1 MKATLLKEF
10 YLWKATR
17 LPFLLIVI
25 LFTAFSV
32 FSASTTMIILPLFM
46 MTASAAA
53 CFSEDKRTA
62 WADYSR
68 CLPNTAAQRVTAKY
82 IFALSEVM
90 IGVLFSLLTT
100 LQSVYHTKE
109 VFEESANEALPYII
123 DVSYGKTL
131 ANHLIYTVLFAVG
144 FSVLVPLSYKMK
156 PKKGEKVNYGL
167 FAVYFLGVAIAGGFV
182 ALSFA
187 SSFLKFGFSIADV
200 LCENIL
206 LDVMLAVVIVA
217 AVTASWFVCVW
228 LESINNNS
236 ARKKLQIKAAVFACV
251 AAVALCA
258 AVGLFVRDV
267 SDTGGLINME
277 YLGLEENVEEDF
289 PEPEKIDV
297 PKAKAKECKEKM
309 FAYIDAFCADSYNNE
324 LSVTDFD
331 SRITEFGAVK
341 QKDSLG
347 NYYMSDGT
355 LTIMIRD
362 ELGTENLMKITV
374 STQNAQ
380 PKKVKEATDI
390 SLKEYTEQFYEGMP
404 EKELIAQL
412 KALDLCP
419 TYITEEPQELTRKY
433 KAELKI
439 KKFNYDKSAECVIE
453 ISTQNGVVTK
463 VEYVAV

>member
-1 MKATLLKEF
+1 MKGTLLKEF

-17 LPFLLIVI
+17 LPLLFLVI
-25 LFTAFSV
+25 LGAAFSV
-32 FSASTTMIILPLFM
+32 VSKSTTLTVAPLFLM
-46 MTASAAA
+46 IASAAA

-109 VFEESANEALPYII
+109 VFEASANEALPYII

-131 ANHLIYTVLFAVG
+131 ANHLIYAVLFAVG

-156 PKKGEKVNYGL
+156 PRKGEKVNYVL

-182 ALSFA
+182 ALTFA
-187 SSFLKFGFSIADV
+187 FSFLKFGFSIADV
-200 LCENIL
+200 LCGNIL

-217 AVTASWFVCVW
+217 SVTASWFVCVW
-228 LESINNNS
+228 LESINNTS
-236 ARKKLQIKAAVFACV
+236 ARKKLQIKAVVFACV

-267 SDTGGLINME
+267 SNTGGFINEE
-277 YLGLEENVEEDF
+277 YLGVEDNVEEDY

-297 PKAKAKECKEKM
+297 PKAKPKECKEKM
-309 FAYIDAFCADSYNNE
+309 FAYIDAFCVDGYNNE
-324 LSVTDFD
+324 LSLADFD
-331 SRITEFGAVK
+331 SRINEFGAVK
-341 QKDSLG
+341 VENSLG
-347 NYYMSDGT
+347 SYYMKDGT
-355 LTIMIRD
+355 LSIMIRD
-362 ELGTENLMKITV
+362 ELGTDKLVKITV
-374 STQNAQ
+374 SAQATQPQ
-380 PKKVKEATDI
+380 KVKEATDI

-412 KALDLCP
+412 KILDLCP
-419 TYITEEPQELTRKY
+419 TYVTEEPQDLIRKY
-433 KAELKI
+433 KVSFEI
-439 KKFNYDKSAECVIE
+439 KKFNYDKSAECI
-453 ISTQNGVVTK
+453 ITICTQNGVVTE
-463 VEYVAV
+463 VEYTAF